1 MDPGKVARFV
11 KANPADGWVVDSGS
25 LGVLEWFADQSLP
38 VFAFFGRHIDLP
50 IAGVGVQK
58 IPAML
63 TAVRRLVAL
72 GHRRI
77 VMLVRE
83 ERRKPQPGGMEQ
95 TFLDELGRLG
105 IPAGSYHLP
114 DWKDSREGFHRC
126 LDSLFQ
132 HTPPTALIISESLL
146 FAAAQQ
152 HLAHRGIVAPEHV
165 SLICDDPDPL
175 FAWYE
180 PPISC
185 FHWDPAPLVRSAV
198 RWANQM
204 ACGKRA
210 RHKTFYEAKF
220 VEGGM
225 IGPVWH

>member
-1 MDPGKVARFV
+1 
-11 KANPADGWVVDSGS
+11 
-25 LGVLEWFADQSLP
+25 
-38 VFAFFGRHIDLP
+38 
-50 IAGVGVQK
+50 
-58 IPAML
+58 
-63 TAVRRLVAL
+63 
-72 GHRRI
+72 
-77 VMLVRE
+77 
-83 ERRKPQPGGMEQ
+83 
-95 TFLDELGRLG
+95 
-105 IPAGSYHLP
+105 
-114 DWKDSREGFHRC
+114 
-126 LDSLFQ
+126 
-132 HTPPTALIISESLL
+132 
-146 FAAAQQ
+146 
-152 HLAHRGIVAPEHV
+152 APEHV